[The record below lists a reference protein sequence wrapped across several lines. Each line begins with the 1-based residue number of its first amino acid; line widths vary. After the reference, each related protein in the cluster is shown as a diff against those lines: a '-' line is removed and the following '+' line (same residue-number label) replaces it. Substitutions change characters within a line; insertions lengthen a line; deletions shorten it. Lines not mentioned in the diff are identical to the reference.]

1 MGNHIFFLYNT
12 HMNKEYKIDYKLPS
26 EILKELKITRHQ
38 WLQLYYTNR
47 EERREEFDKIMSL
60 MEDSIIE
67 MEKEMITNPYRR
79 ESIIHILEYWFPDL
93 YSKVKFSVGAKKKE
107 DRKILEDAINK
118 SDVEL

>member
-1 MGNHIFFLYNT
+1 
-12 HMNKEYKIDYKLPS
+12 MNKEYKIDYKLPS

-47 EERREEFDKIMSL
+47 EERRDEFDNIMSL